1 MGYTIR
7 NFIESNKFPGMQ
19 LISNNS
25 GVNKE
30 IKGVRIIAVPNMEN
44 FLGGGE
50 LLLTSLVVYEK
61 LNEHKYI
68 IPGLGDAGDRIFGTK

>member
-44 FLGGGE
+44 FLVGGE
-50 LLLTSLVVYEK
+50 LL
-61 LNEHKYI
+61 
-68 IPGLGDAGDRIFGTK
+68 

>member
-19 LISNNS
+19 LVSNNS

-30 IKGVRIIAVPNMEN
+30 IKGVCIIAVPNMEK
-44 FLGGGE
+44 FLGWV
-50 LLLTSLVVYEK
+50 SY
-61 LNEHKYI
+61 
-68 IPGLGDAGDRIFGTK
+68 R

>member
-44 FLGGGE
+44 FRGGV
-50 LLLTSLVVYEK
+50 SY
-61 LNEHKYI
+61 Y
-68 IPGLGDAGDRIFGTK
+68 

>member
-7 NFIESNKFPGMQ
+7 NFIESNKFPGIQ

-30 IKGVRIIAVPNMEN
+30 IKGVHIIAVPNMEN
-44 FLGGGE
+44 FLGGV
-50 LLLTSLVVYEK
+50 SY
-61 LNEHKYI
+61 Y
-68 IPGLGDAGDRIFGTK
+68 

>member
-44 FLGGGE
+44 FLGGGWVTTNFFSG
-50 LLLTSLVVYEK
+50 LWKTQWAYAAKS
-61 LNEHKYI
+61 
-68 IPGLGDAGDRIFGTK
+68 PGRIK